1 MTDEVMELSCN
12 LDDMCPEDIGFAL
25 ELLLDAGALDVWT
38 SPIGMK
44 KNRPGVML
52 SLLCPVEE
60 AERFAELLFRH
71 TTTLGIRQTLH
82 RRFLQR
88 RAGGNPLGT
97 RGGQM
102 LRHRLQAG
110 IRGPEG
116 HCPKGKPSHCSGPAG
131 GPGELQRNAEIRKGG
146 TRVGA
151 AKFYCASSFFCFFA
165 LFFFRIAFR
174 SFTAR
179 NSTRPNTR
187 R

>member
-88 RAGGNPLGT
+88 SGCRRVFCRSGIGYRRLHPAAQLF
-97 RGGQM
+97 
-102 LRHRLQAG
+102 LR
-110 IRGPEG
+110 
-116 HCPKGKPSHCSGPAG
+116 CN
-131 GPGELQRNAEIRKGG
+131 RN
-146 TRVGA
+146 
-151 AKFYCASSFFCFFA
+151 
-165 LFFFRIAFR
+165 
-174 SFTAR
+174 
-179 NSTRPNTR
+179 
-187 R
+187 

>member
-60 AERFAELLFRH
+60 AERFAERLFRH
-71 TTTLGIRQTLH
+71 TTTLGSRQTLH

-88 RAGGNPLGT
+88 RAFVRAETPW
-97 RGGQM
+97 
-102 LRHRLQAG
+102 
-110 IRGPEG
+110 GPVG
-116 HCPKGKPSHCSGPAG
+116 VKCSGTGCKPEYEDLKAIA
-131 GPGELQRNAEIRKGG
+131 QRENLPIAQVRQ
-146 TRVGA
+146 A
-151 AKFYCASSFFCFFA
+151 ALESFKE
-165 LFFFRIAFR
+165 
-174 SFTAR
+174 TQK
-179 NSTRPNTR
+179 
-187 R
+187 

>member
-25 ELLLDAGALDVWT
+25 EVLLDAGALDVWT
-38 SPIGMK
+38 SSIGMK

-88 RAGGNPLGT
+88 RAFVRTETPWGPVGVKCSGT
-97 RGGQM
+97 GCKPEYED
-102 LRHRLQAG
+102 LKAIAKYLAG
-110 IRGPEG
+110 IPGYEK
-116 HCPKGKPSHCSGPAG
+116 CPRFERAYQSP
-131 GPGELQRNAEIRKGG
+131 RKMLEKFDAAQKAK
-146 TRVGA
+146 A
-151 AKFYCASSFFCFFA
+151 AK
-165 LFFFRIAFR
+165 
-174 SFTAR
+174 
-179 NSTRPNTR
+179 
-187 R
+187 

>member
-71 TTTLGIRQTLH
+71 TTTLGIREATH
-82 RRFLQR
+82 RRFCLSR
-88 RAGGNPLGT
+88 RTEEANTVYGSVTCKLSQGYGVSRRKPEYEDLA
-97 RGGQM
+97 
-102 LRHRLQAG
+102 RLARENDCSIAQ
-110 IRGPEG
+110 IREAV
-116 HCPKGKPSHCSGPAG
+116 KNK
-131 GPGELQRNAEIRKGG
+131 K
-146 TRVGA
+146 
-151 AKFYCASSFFCFFA
+151 
-165 LFFFRIAFR
+165 
-174 SFTAR
+174 
-179 NSTRPNTR
+179 
-187 R
+187 